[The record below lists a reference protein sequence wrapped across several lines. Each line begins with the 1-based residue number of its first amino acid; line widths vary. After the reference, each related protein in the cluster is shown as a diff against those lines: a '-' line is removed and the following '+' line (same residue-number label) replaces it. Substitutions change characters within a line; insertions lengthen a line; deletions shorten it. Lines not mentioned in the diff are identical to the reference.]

1 MFMAAPLT
9 FVIFKMRSSVINPTG
24 FHSQMLFFVA
34 PTYYRHLLTKIAG
47 VWGCTQVS
55 TALSRPIYD
64 PNLLV
69 LGYHFE
75 FGFIFQEYASGYP
88 QRVKSVVVKAKIR

>member
-1 MFMAAPLT
+1 MFVAAPLI
-9 FVIFKMRSSVINPTG
+9 FVKFKMRSSVNYPPS

-55 TALSRPIYD
+55 AALSRPIYGL
-64 PNLLV
+64 NLLV
-69 LGYHFE
+69 LRYHFE
-75 FGFIFQEYASGYP
+75 FGFIFQEYAYGYP
-88 QRVKSVVVKAKIR
+88 QRVKLVVVKAKIR